1 MRALLGCVI
10 ALRSYIRHRE
20 RSAAGMKPAHIRVD
34 AWVWSPLGQRKSGL
48 LTALIIGAACAVTV
62 FIAGRQ
68 YQGDAAPVATAEVAK
83 NSAVGPRETREAADL
98 PDSAPS
104 PTAEVV
110 AKNSAVKPGDT
121 GEEATLALEGENDN
135 ASTEQAK
142 PSTPHVSVINPGAAD
157 QKANSRTQAPAPVHT
172 RPPLSTPPADNDV
185 RPVVRHKKASEDR
198 RFRRGMQSYQDLRDY
213 VLRR

>member
-1 MRALLGCVI
+1 
-10 ALRSYIRHRE
+10 
-20 RSAAGMKPAHIRVD
+20 MKPAHIRVD
-34 AWVWSPLGQRKSGL
+34 PWVWSPLGQRKGGL
-48 LTALIIGAACAVTV
+48 LMALIIGAACAVTV
-62 FIAGRQ
+62 FIAERQ
-68 YQGDAAPVATAEVAK
+68 YYQGDATPAATAEVAK
-83 NSAVGPRETREAADL
+83 NSAVRPGQTREAADL

-121 GEEATLALEGENDN
+121 GEEATLALEGENGN

-142 PSTPHVSVINPGAAD
+142 PSTPHVSVINPGAVD
-157 QKANSRTQAPAPVHT
+157 QKANSRTQAPAQVHT
-172 RPPLSTPPADNDV
+172 HPPLSTPPADNDV
-185 RPVVRHKKASEDR
+185 RPVVRQKKASEDR